1 MSFYT
6 FILKP
11 ILDKSLALI
20 LITILLPIFLI
31 IYLYVYFA
39 ISKKVIFSQYRP
51 GLDQKLF
58 KLYKFKTMSD
68 DTDHAGA
75 LLQDDLRLNTYG
87 QFLRKSSLDEL
98 PELFNILLGQMSFI
112 GPRPLLEEYL
122 GLYSDEQQRRHSVK
136 PGLTGL
142 AQVNGRNKLSW
153 DEKLKLDTEYA
164 KNLSFSMD
172 IIIFF
177 KTIVQIF
184 KSDEVDHNGKIMS
197 KFKGSSEK

>member
-122 GLYSDEQQRRHSVK
+122 SLYSDEQQRRHSVK

-153 DEKLKLDTEYA
+153 NEKLKLDTEYA

-184 KSDEVDHNGKIMS
+184 KSDEIDHNGKIMP

>member
-11 ILDKSLALI
+11 ILDKFLALI

-68 DTDHAGA
+68 DTDKAGA

-122 GLYSDEQQRRHSVK
+122 SLYSDEQQRRHSVK

-153 DEKLKLDTEYA
+153 NEKLKLDTEYS

>member
-6 FILKP
+6 FIFKP

-51 GLDQKLF
+51 GLDAKLF
-58 KLYKFKTMSD
+58 KLYKFKTMTD
-68 DTDHAGA
+68 DTDYAGA
-75 LLQDDLRLNTYG
+75 LLQDDLRLNIYG

-122 GLYSDEQQRRHSVK
+122 SLYSLQ
-136 PGLTGL
+136 
-142 AQVNGRNKLSW
+142 
-153 DEKLKLDTEYA
+153 
-164 KNLSFSMD
+164 FS
-172 IIIFF
+172 
-177 KTIVQIF
+177 
-184 KSDEVDHNGKIMS
+184 
-197 KFKGSSEK
+197 

>member
-122 GLYSDEQQRRHSVK
+122 SLYSDEQQRRHSVK
-136 PGLTGL
+136 PGLSGL

-164 KNLSFSMD
+164 KKLSFSMD

>member
-20 LITILLPIFLI
+20 LITILLPIFVI
-31 IYLYVYFA
+31 TYLYVYFA

-68 DTDHAGA
+68 DTDKAGA

-122 GLYSDEQQRRHSVK
+122 NLYSDEQQRRHSVK

-153 DEKLKLDTEYA
+153 GEKLKLDTEYA

>member
-68 DTDHAGA
+68 DTDKAGA

-122 GLYSDEQQRRHSVK
+122 SLYSDEQQRRHSVK
-136 PGLTGL
+136 PGLSGL

-164 KNLSFSMD
+164 KKLSFSMD

>member
-11 ILDKSLALI
+11 ILDKFLALI

-98 PELFNILLGQMSFI
+98 PELFNILLRSNELHRPKTSFRGI
-112 GPRPLLEEYL
+112 P
-122 GLYSDEQQRRHSVK
+122 
-136 PGLTGL
+136 
-142 AQVNGRNKLSW
+142 
-153 DEKLKLDTEYA
+153 
-164 KNLSFSMD
+164 
-172 IIIFF
+172 
-177 KTIVQIF
+177 
-184 KSDEVDHNGKIMS
+184 
-197 KFKGSSEK
+197 

>member
-11 ILDKSLALI
+11 ILDKFLALI

-68 DTDHAGA
+68 DTDKAGA

-122 GLYSDEQQRRHSVK
+122 SLYSDEQQRRHSVK
-136 PGLTGL
+136 PGLSGL

>member
-1 MSFYT
+1 
-6 FILKP
+6 LKP
-11 ILDKSLALI
+11 ILDKFLALI
-20 LITILLPIFLI
+20 LITTLLPIFLI
-31 IYLYVYFA
+31 TYLYVYFA

-75 LLQDDLRLNTYG
+75 LLQDYLRLNTYG

-122 GLYSDEQQRRHSVK
+122 SLYSDEQQRRHSVK

-153 DEKLKLDTEYA
+153 DEKLRLDTEYA

-184 KSDEVDHNGKIMS
+184 KYDEIDNNGKIMP

>member
-39 ISKKVIFSQYRP
+39 ISKKVIFSQCRP

-68 DTDHAGA
+68 DTDHTGA
-75 LLQDDLRLNTYG
+75 LLQDDLRLSTYG
-87 QFLRKSSLDEL
+87 QK
-98 PELFNILLGQMSFI
+98 
-112 GPRPLLEEYL
+112 
-122 GLYSDEQQRRHSVK
+122 
-136 PGLTGL
+136 
-142 AQVNGRNKLSW
+142 
-153 DEKLKLDTEYA
+153 
-164 KNLSFSMD
+164 
-172 IIIFF
+172 
-177 KTIVQIF
+177 
-184 KSDEVDHNGKIMS
+184 
-197 KFKGSSEK
+197 